1 MMTCSKNKE
10 CEGLLLAS
18 ATTQRDAS
26 RGTETSAG
34 GQYSS
39 CPLRKQKGGLL
50 PRFLSVFL
58 AFGSIMPLFLK
69 TKFRCLPPPPSTTRA
84 SGLGT
89 TRSTSSSTTRWTAT
103 PPSTTSTRATTARRT
118 SGCSSRLLSDRAF
131 CVRSR
136 FFRAPGGGTP
146 RFLND
151 FWLTSRQYFLM
162 WRFLN
167 AHEPL

>member
-1 MMTCSKNKE
+1 MTCSKNKE

-69 TKFRCLPPPPSTTRA
+69 TKFRCLPPLP
-84 SGLGT
+84 
-89 TRSTSSSTTRWTAT
+89 
-103 PPSTTSTRATTARRT
+103 ARRALQ
-118 SGCSSRLLSDRAF
+118 GWGQQDQLLHLLRGG
-131 CVRSR
+131 RR
-136 FFRAPGGGTP
+136 HLQAPPRREQLRPGERVVLLTP
-146 RFLND
+146 A
-151 FWLTSRQYFLM
+151 Q
-162 WRFLN
+162 
-167 AHEPL
+167 